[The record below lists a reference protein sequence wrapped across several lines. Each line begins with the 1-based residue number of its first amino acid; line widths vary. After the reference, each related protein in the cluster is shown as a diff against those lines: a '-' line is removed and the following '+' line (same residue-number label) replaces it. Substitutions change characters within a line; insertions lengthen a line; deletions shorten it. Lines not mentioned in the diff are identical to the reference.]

1 MKVMMFTVCT
11 SLCNRSFGHTW
22 TSLECERGG
31 GSRQLA
37 FYRLSFS
44 PKTKIFCQKKNWVI
58 GPFFDC
64 HVSMGVPCSN
74 FIFFCRFKTATTVTS
89 GQNVTIFIS
98 TKYFGGEKTSF
109 KIQEENSPLRKIN
122 VSLILW
128 LSLRFFLISSKT
140 LAWRKSWRQTFQRDW
155 PHFFLGIY
163 FCITSDFWFDTTKH
177 KHRVLKE
184 WIGGNINSTWIARY
198 LGSLAFL
205 TTEKKQATQMQNAIC
220 LQSHHVN
227 RISISRQLYLL

>member
-22 TSLECERGG
+22 TSLECERG

-128 LSLRFFLISSKT
+128 LSIFSYLIENFGLKKKLKANFSKRLTAFLSRNLLLHHFRLLVRHNKT
-140 LAWRKSWRQTFQRDW
+140 QTPSFERVNWRK
-155 PHFFLGIY
+155 H
-163 FCITSDFWFDTTKH
+163 
-177 KHRVLKE
+177 
-184 WIGGNINSTWIARY
+184 
-198 LGSLAFL
+198 
-205 TTEKKQATQMQNAIC
+205 
-220 LQSHHVN
+220 
-227 RISISRQLYLL
+227 